1 MPPRGPAKR
10 AAPPVGGS
18 GGNIEVLPD
27 SILEHI
33 LGFLP
38 SPEAVQ
44 TSVLARRWRHL
55 WKSAT
60 GLRVGCEYSDPRPVE
75 ELRSLMNHLLI
86 IRQGSP
92 LEKCDLA
99 FGDFAGQ
106 DDVPHVNLWFRQ
118 TRLELDGVRMH
129 NSLLNFSSCPALE
142 YLQITC
148 CDLSSV
154 NNIMSESLKHLNI
167 DYSVCSSDSRIRIYA
182 PKMVSL
188 RLVDLRERTPVLE
201 KMPGLVQAFVKIDDE
216 CTDRCNGANYQTCDC
231 ESCDSSDNMAGGCR
245 NCVLLNGVSEAQNL
259 ALVSDSKMLK
269 TLLLND
275 YWCVPNDFLALA
287 CILEHSPILEKL
299 ILHFFSKRLKPKVEM
314 KLRVGPTKRSGAI
327 SKHLKKVELKC
338 DVVDVRVLK
347 VLQFLSAFNI
357 CKLTCSAPCTSS
369 IY

>member
-1 MPPRGPAKR
+1 MPPWEPAKR

-18 GGNIEVLPD
+18 GGSIEELPD
-27 SILEHI
+27 SVLEHI

-118 TRLELDGVRMH
+118 VVM
-129 NSLLNFSSCPALE
+129 C
-142 YLQITC
+142 
-148 CDLSSV
+148 
-154 NNIMSESLKHLNI
+154 K
-167 DYSVCSSDSRIRIYA
+167 
-182 PKMVSL
+182 
-188 RLVDLRERTPVLE
+188 
-201 KMPGLVQAFVKIDDE
+201 
-216 CTDRCNGANYQTCDC
+216 
-231 ESCDSSDNMAGGCR
+231 
-245 NCVLLNGVSEAQNL
+245 AQ
-259 ALVSDSKMLK
+259 
-269 TLLLND
+269 
-275 YWCVPNDFLALA
+275 
-287 CILEHSPILEKL
+287 
-299 ILHFFSKRLKPKVEM
+299 RLKPKVEM

-357 CKLTCSAPCTSS
+357 
-369 IY
+369 YR